1 MDSQNPWKRVRFGS
15 IASLTSR
22 SLDLFETICVGKKKA
37 PSQKPAAPSQAKKP
51 RASRGKSAPAEP
63 KPAPEKKAH
72 IVEDYQQLAEIFGVK
87 VSTLH
92 KWRTAGMPGKK
103 GEYNVDQIRTWAT
116 INGKGRRSNEDKT
129 EHELTEEAVRASAIE
144 QIEKARK
151 LGLQANILA
160 RKDRIEEGGLLRSV
174 DVNRFITEFLTEARN
189 LLDRMVV
196 EFSAGYGR
204 DLEEDLRVDLGNR
217 KDLLLNQLGDWI
229 ENVDDME
236 ILE

>member
-1 MDSQNPWKRVRFGS
+1 M
-15 IASLTSR
+15 
-22 SLDLFETICVGKKKA
+22 GKKKA
-37 PSQKPAAPSQAKKP
+37 RTKP
-51 RASRGKSAPAEP
+51 RPPRKKSVPAPEPAPEP
-63 KPAPEKKAH
+63 KPEVQAN
-72 IVEDYQQLAEIFGVK
+72 IVQTYQQLSEIFGVA
-87 VSTLH
+87 VSTLV

-116 INGKGRRSNEDKT
+116 INGKGRKSHEDKA
-129 EHELTEEAVRASAIE
+129 EHELTAEAVRAAAIE

-174 DVNRFITEFLTEARN
+174 DVNRFLVEFLAEARN

-204 DLEEDLRVDLGNR
+204 DLQEDLRVDLGNR

-229 ENVDDME
+229 ENVDDLE
-236 ILE
+236 IQE

>member
-1 MDSQNPWKRVRFGS
+1 
-15 IASLTSR
+15 
-22 SLDLFETICVGKKKA
+22 
-37 PSQKPAAPSQAKKP
+37 
-51 RASRGKSAPAEP
+51 
-63 KPAPEKKAH
+63 
-72 IVEDYQQLAEIFGVK
+72 
-87 VSTLH
+87 
-92 KWRTAGMPGKK
+92 MPGKK

-116 INGKGRRSNEDKT
+116 INGKGRKSHEDKA
-129 EHELTEEAVRASAIE
+129 EHELTAEAVRAAAIE

-174 DVNRFITEFLTEARN
+174 DVNRFLVEFLAEARN

-204 DLEEDLRVDLGNR
+204 DLQEDLRVDLGNR

-229 ENVDDME
+229 ENVDDLE
-236 ILE
+236 IQE